1 MKQILVKTERCIGCK
16 SCELACSTVHS
27 GSKDFLAAVMKG
39 ERPVRRVTVET
50 NSENTVNI
58 PVQCRQCRE
67 PKCVTACMTG
77 AMHLDEETGLVLNR
91 EEKCVGCWMCVM
103 VCPYG
108 VIIPNEEDKKA
119 VKCDQCLSGGHDPA
133 CVKACPTGAIKFI
146 EISEFDKNRKK
157 EFLTKFVAGEEA

>member
-27 GSKDFLAAVMKG
+27 ESGEIISAVLKG
-39 ERPVRRVTVET
+39 ERPVRRVSVET
-50 NSENTVNI
+50 NTENTVNI

-77 AMHLDEETGLVLNR
+77 AMRIDETTGLVLNQ

-108 VIIPNEEDKKA
+108 VIVPSENTRKA
-119 VKCDQCLSGGHDPA
+119 VKCDQCLSKGHNPA
-133 CVKACPTGAIKFI
+133 CVKACPTKAIKFT
-146 EISEFDKNRKK
+146 EVNEFDKSRKK
-157 EFLTKFVAGEEA
+157 DFLTRFIAGEEA